1 MNNLIEIKLQVTP
14 VQLSAIAQLL
24 TGETPAPVAA
34 IPAVETPAAPVTETP
49 AAEPAASVAADA
61 FAGNAEGGAESTT
74 TPPAAD
80 PSASSVPGDTPPPPA
95 GVELAKGMNG
105 QMIPWDARIH
115 GAAKKTNADGSW
127 RLKQGV
133 DRDVLVPQVEA
144 ELLAAQQA
152 GKPVETADASI
163 PPAADTPAPAAP
175 QTTAPAAVPPA
186 SAATPP
192 PPATTQAAT
201 PPPPAAGK
209 PTTFAELLPL
219 VTAAKA
225 AGTLTDEK
233 IAEASTALGLGQFG
247 LIATRPDLIPQMVEL
262 LGV

>member
-61 FAGNAEGGAESTT
+61 FAGNAEEGAESTA

-80 PSASSVPGDTPPPPA
+80 PSASSVPGDTPPPSA

-127 RLKQGV
+127 RLKQGI

-152 GKPVETADASI
+152 GKPAVSAGASI

-175 QTTAPAAVPPA
+175 QTTAPAAVPLA

-192 PPATTQAAT
+192 PPATTPA
-201 PPPPAAGK
+201 PPAAGK

>member
-24 TGETPAPVAA
+24 TGETPAPLAA
-34 IPAVETPAAPVTETP
+34 IPAAPGPSTTAVDDQLTP
-49 AAEPAASVAADA
+49 AAEETASVAADA
-61 FAGNAEGGAESTT
+61 FAGNAEGAAESTA
-74 TPPAAD
+74 TPPVAD

-115 GAAKKTNADGSW
+115 GAAKKTNADGTW

-152 GKPVETADASI
+152 GKPAETADASI

-192 PPATTQAAT
+192 PPATTPA
-201 PPPPAAGK
+201 PPAAGK

>member
-24 TGETPAPVAA
+24 TG
-34 IPAVETPAAPVTETP
+34 ETPAAPVTETP

-61 FAGNAEGGAESTT
+61 FAGNAEGGAESTAT
-74 TPPAAD
+74 SPVAD

-105 QMIPWDARIH
+105 QQIPWDARIH
-115 GAAKKTNADGSW
+115 GSAKKKNADGSW

-133 DRDVLVPQVEA
+133 DRDVLVSQVEA
-144 ELLAAQQA
+144 ELLSAQQA
-152 GKPVETADASI
+152 RKPAET
-163 PPAADTPAPAAP
+163 ADTPAPAAP
-175 QTTAPAAVPPA
+175 QTTAPAA
-186 SAATPP
+186 S
-192 PPATTQAAT
+192 AAT

-233 IAEASTALGLGQFG
+233 IAEASTVLGLGQFG